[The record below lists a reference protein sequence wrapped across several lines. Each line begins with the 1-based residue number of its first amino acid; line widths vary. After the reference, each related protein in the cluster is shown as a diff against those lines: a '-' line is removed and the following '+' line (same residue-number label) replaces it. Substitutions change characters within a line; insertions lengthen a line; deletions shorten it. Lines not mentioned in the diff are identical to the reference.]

1 MIKIQNRYTKELDK
15 KLKNNGKLYF
25 VESKD
30 EVFVRYEGNTVAI
43 LYINKCKMVTHIHV
57 FSDNIQKRKYER
69 VISGLIGEV
78 ILGKHVVQHYI
89 A

>member
-1 MIKIQNRYTKELDK
+1 MVKIQNRYTEEIDK
-15 KLKNNGKLYF
+15 KLRNNGKLYF

-43 LYINKCKMVTHIHV
+43 LYVNSGKMVTHIHV
-57 FSDNIQKRKYER
+57 FSDNLEKNKYER
-69 VISGLIGEV
+69 VISGLVGEV
-78 ILGKHVVQHYI
+78 ILGKDVVQHYI